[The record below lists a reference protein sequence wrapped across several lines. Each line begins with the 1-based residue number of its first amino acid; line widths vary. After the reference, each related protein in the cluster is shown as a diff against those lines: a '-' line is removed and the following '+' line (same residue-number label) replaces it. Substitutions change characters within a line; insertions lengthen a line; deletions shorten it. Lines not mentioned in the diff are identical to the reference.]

1 MAIPEE
7 ILSVARPKSTIV
19 RQRGSRFVVIKRTSK
34 RINGKPVPVDI
45 GTVGEIVNGKF
56 VEGSYMRKR
65 NQVDIKDYGEVAL
78 CDKYGSGLLQ
88 ELAKVWNLDDAKRL
102 YIIALLRASYGDIMR
117 YSTSARLHQRCIR
130 EFICLRRQCPD
141 SLWR

>member
-7 ILSVARPKSTIV
+7 ILSVVRPKSTIV

-34 RINGKPVPVDI
+34 RINGKPIPVDQ

-56 VEGSYMRKR
+56 VEGSYMRKK
-65 NQVDIKDYGEVAL
+65 NKVDIKAYGAVAL

-88 ELAKVWNLDDAKRL
+88 
-102 YIIALLRASYGDIMR
+102 
-117 YSTSARLHQRCIR
+117 
-130 EFICLRRQCPD
+130 
-141 SLWR
+141 

>member
-7 ILSVARPKSTIV
+7 ILSVVRPKSTIV

-34 RINGKPVPVDI
+34 RINGKPVPVDL

-56 VEGSYMRKR
+56 VEGSYRRKK

-88 ELAKVWNLDDAKRL
+88 ELAKVWSLDDAKRL
-102 YIIALLRASYGDIMR
+102 YVIALLRASYGDIMNR
-117 YSTSARLHQRCIR
+117 DLQIQS
-130 EFICLRRQCPD
+130 
-141 SLWR
+141 

>member
-7 ILSVARPKSTIV
+7 ILSVVRPKSTIV

-34 RINGKPVPVDI
+34 RINGKPVPVDL

-56 VEGSYMRKR
+56 VEGSYRRKK

-88 ELAKVWNLDDAKRL
+88 ELAKVWSLDDAKRL
-102 YIIALLRASYGDIMR
+102 YVIALLRASYGDIMNR
-117 YSTSARLHQRCIR
+117 DLQVQYLCSFASEMYPGVH
-130 EFICLRRQCPD
+130 
-141 SLWR
+141 